1 MEQFS
6 SASEYESAVRERS
19 VLPEGFKCGRVSLQF
34 MPKERPTEQPYSMNL
49 SLLLLDAPTP
59 SFAGVF
65 TRNTFA
71 GYPVLIGKQRLSM
84 PQTRGVVVNNK
95 VANVGSRGG
104 DEDANRIL
112 RRLAE
117 VLDADPEDFFSSS
130 TGIVGWKLPVAEM
143 LEAIPGLVSRTTEN
157 SALSFAK
164 GIMTTDRYPKV
175 RKTTLGE
182 GSIVAI
188 AKGAGMI
195 EPNMAT
201 MLCFVATDLSI
212 DRRELQEVLGR
223 VAERTFNRVSVD
235 GDQSTSDMILAFSS
249 RKKHAVEPDKFE
261 RALYEVL
268 SPLSQDVVRNG
279 EGTSHV
285 IRVNVTGARD
295 ETEAVGVGK
304 AIVNSPLVKT
314 AVFGNDPN
322 VGRILAAIGDYLGN
336 AYEELDLKK
345 VRLKLGDT
353 TVFSN
358 GQFQIDFQTE
368 SKLSEYLKETQ
379 FDPKS
384 KGFPAHDRVVEIR
397 AELGRGK
404 AAGDLTG
411 SDLSYE
417 YVREN
422 ADYRT

>member
-1 MEQFS
+1 
-6 SASEYESAVRERS
+6 
-19 VLPEGFKCGRVSLQF
+19 

-65 TRNTFA
+65 TRNSFA

-84 PQTRGVVVNNK
+84 PQTRGVIVNNK

-104 DEDANRIL
+104 DDDANRLL

-117 VLDADPEDFFSSS
+117 VVDADPEDFFSSS
-130 TGIVGWKLPVAEM
+130 TGIVGWKLPVDEM
-143 LEAIPGLVSRTTEN
+143 LEAIPGLVSRTTDH
-157 SALSFAK
+157 SALDFAK

-175 RKTTLGE
+175 RRATLGE
-182 GSIVAI
+182 GSIVAV

-201 MLCFVATDLSI
+201 MLCFVTTDLAI
-212 DRRELQEVLGR
+212 ERRELQEVLKR
-223 VAERTFNRVSVD
+223 VAERTFNRISVD

-249 RKKHAVEPDKFE
+249 RSKPAVELERFE

-268 SPLSQDVVRNG
+268 APLSEDVVRNG

-285 IRVNVTGARD
+285 VRVQVAGARD
-295 ETEAVGVGK
+295 ETEAVEVGK

-322 VGRILAAIGDYLGN
+322 VGRILAAIGDFLGN
-336 AYEELDLKK
+336 NYEELDLKK
-345 VRLKLGDT
+345 VSLKLGDT

-358 GQFQIDFQTE
+358 GQFRLDFQTE
-368 SKLSEYLKETQ
+368 SKLSDYLKEAQ

-384 KGFPAHDRVVEIR
+384 KGFPAHDRVVGIH

-404 AAGDLTG
+404 AEAELTG